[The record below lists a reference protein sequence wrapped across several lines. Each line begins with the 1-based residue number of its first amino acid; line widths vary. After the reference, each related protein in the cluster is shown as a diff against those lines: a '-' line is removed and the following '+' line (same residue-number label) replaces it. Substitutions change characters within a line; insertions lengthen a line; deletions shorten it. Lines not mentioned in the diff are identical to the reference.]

1 MLNCTYMRNLVLQ
14 DNQTPSKLSGIGVH
28 LHRTTRGTFVVRC
41 FHIYTVLL
49 LRSHALICTSN
60 GLVLS
65 VHMPALTCLSA
76 YLHSIKTY
84 NKNDHNRFKE
94 TELGTPF
101 DLPFHKDAVVISDS
115 LSIYHYTCAHMYGH
129 RGVQPGSVAHE
140 SGNIRTGDILLAIG
154 ILYIYMNM

>member
-1 MLNCTYMRNLVLQ
+1 
-14 DNQTPSKLSGIGVH
+14 
-28 LHRTTRGTFVVRC
+28 
-41 FHIYTVLL
+41 
-49 LRSHALICTSN
+49 
-60 GLVLS
+60 
-65 VHMPALTCLSA
+65 MPALICLSA

-84 NKNDHNRFKE
+84 KKSDHNRFKKE

-115 LSIYHYTCAHMYGH
+115 LSIYHYTCAHTYGH

-154 ILYIYMNM
+154 IYNM